1 MIVILFRS
9 RLTAA
14 AGDDYTATSD
24 RMLELARAAPGFV
37 EMRSYKAED
46 GERMTVVWWEDH
58 ETLRKWR
65 EDLRHRAA
73 QERGRQRWYEFYSM
87 EVADVV
93 RESGF
98 TRPKGEEL

>member
-9 RLTAA
+9 RLTSA
-14 AGDDYTATSD
+14 AGDDYAAMSEK
-24 RMLELARAAPGFV
+24 MLSLARTAPGFV

-58 ETLRKWR
+58 ETLKAWR

-73 QERGRQRWYEFYSM
+73 QDRGRERWYEHYTM

-93 RESGF
+93 RESRF
-98 TRPKGEEL
+98 ARPGPEGQ